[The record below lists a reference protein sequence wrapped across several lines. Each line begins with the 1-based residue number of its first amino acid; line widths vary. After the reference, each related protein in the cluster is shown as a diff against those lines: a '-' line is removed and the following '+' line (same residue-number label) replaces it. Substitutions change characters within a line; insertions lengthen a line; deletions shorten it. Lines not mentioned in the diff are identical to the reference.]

1 MQRFQA
7 LLIVLVVLAS
17 LVFAQPSLADRPKF
31 SKNLDYIEVSKALDE
46 LLTTKDAQA
55 QTQGSTPKETQNKID
70 ELEFQ
75 KYALE
80 TGINWG
86 QCRNQTENTLAVY
99 GPKPDFDDDDD
110 AYDNG
115 LYFLAAGQTTK
126 DKWDCNGVYLPSGVQ
141 ASGISPDGESQEL
154 APVAVKIADGTQ
166 IVIKTNPITGT
177 VEFNVPPM
185 KVIKAGEA
193 KWFIPNVTQAAIN
206 ARIPNAPITKAS
218 EGAHLVAK
226 QIIDVSGV
234 EVSLPAGQPQIL
246 VQPELQP

>member
-17 LVFAQPSLADRPKF
+17 LVFVQPSLADRPKF
-31 SKNLDYIEVSKALDE
+31 SKSLDYFEVTKALDE

-99 GPKPDFDDDDD
+99 GPKPDFDNDDYP
-110 AYDNG
+110 YDNG

-141 ASGISPDGESQEL
+141 ASGISFNGKSQEL

-166 IVIKTNPITGT
+166 LVIKTNPITGT
-177 VEFNVPPM
+177 VEFSVPPM

-226 QIIDVSGV
+226 QILDVSGV

-246 VQPELQP
+246 VQPETQP